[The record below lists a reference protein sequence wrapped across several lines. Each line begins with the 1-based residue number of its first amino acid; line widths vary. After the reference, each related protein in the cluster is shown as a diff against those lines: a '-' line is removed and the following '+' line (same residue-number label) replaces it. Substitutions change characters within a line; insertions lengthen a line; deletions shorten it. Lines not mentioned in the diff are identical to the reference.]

1 MTYSPCSGP
10 SEVISQNLGS
20 LVESMMPVKS
30 TSWPDHSTLLV
41 RQRQIQIFSIMNTV
55 SRLGFGALSDATCPT
70 LHKDSPQGQ
79 GRKRFSTPRLT
90 YLQLSAAI
98 LFFVCVFMSLFITSV
113 DSLWVLSAASGLS
126 YGIIN
131 VVGPS
136 LVAKVYGEVDFGRN
150 FGILWS
156 SKYLSL

>member
-1 MTYSPCSGP
+1 MALRP
-10 SEVISQNLGS
+10 
-20 LVESMMPVKS
+20 

-41 RQRQIQIFSIMNTV
+41 RQRQIQIFSITNTV
-55 SRLGFGALSDATCPT
+55 SRLAFGALSDATCPT
-70 LHKDSPQGQ
+70 LYTGLDTADETAKW
-79 GRKRFSTPRLT
+79 RFTTPRLS
-90 YLQLSAAI
+90 YLQLSSAI
-98 LFFVCVFMSLFITSV
+98 LFCVCIFTAFFISSV
-113 DSLWVLSAASGLS
+113 NYLWVLSAASGLS

-156 SKYLSL
+156 SKQSHR